1 MMKFTQIRNAT
12 LKLTFA
18 GKTFLI
24 DPMLAEKGRY
34 PGFEG
39 TLNSHLRNPTVG
51 LPLSMDEILDVDA
64 VIVTHTHPDHWDEVA
79 VQSIPK
85 DKLIFVQH
93 EADAHV
99 LKEQGFMNL
108 QILTENTEF
117 EGMALHKTPGQ
128 HGSDVTLSMARDVLG
143 EVCGVVFK
151 HDGEKTLYLAGDT
164 VWNAYV
170 ENSLKQYQPEVV
182 ILNAGDA
189 QIPQLG
195 SIIMDKEDV
204 YQVHRAAPEATL
216 IASHMESVNHAALS
230 RVELRQFLVEKNIT
244 NSVLVPEDGESYSF

>member
-1 MMKFTQIRNAT
+1 MKFTQIRNAT

-34 PGFEG
+34 PGFDG
-39 TLNSHLRNPTVG
+39 TLNSHLRNPTVE
-51 LPLSMDEILDVDA
+51 LPMPIEEILNVDA

-99 LKEQGFMNL
+99 LKKQGFTNL
-108 QILTENTEF
+108 RILTEDTNF
-117 EGMALHKTPGQ
+117 EGMRLHKTPGQ
-128 HGSDVTLSMARDVLG
+128 HGSDVTLSLAKEVLG

-151 HDGEKTLYLAGDT
+151 HDEEKTLYLAGDT

-170 ENSLKQYQPEVV
+170 ANSIKEHQPEVV

-204 YQVHRAAPEATL
+204 YQVHQAAPEATL

-230 RVELRQFLVEKNIT
+230 RVALRESLAEKGIT